1 MLVMQEKVYVDTSS
15 LIILNKINALDLLNK
30 IYSNVII
37 TNYIQLELNEAIP
50 SWISVELTYNI
61 DQSFLKN
68 FNLGLGETS
77 IIINAIKNNGFLII
91 DDLKAR
97 KIATTLS
104 LSYTGSIGILI
115 IAKELKLI
123 DSVKYYLEKIQETN
137 FRLSDAIINKALE
150 ITNEK

>member
-97 KIATTLS
+97 KIATTLR
-104 LSYTGSIGILI
+104 LRFTGSIGILI

-137 FRLSDAIINKALE
+137 FRLSDVLINKVLE

>member
-1 MLVMQEKVYVDTSS
+1 MQEKVYVDTSS

-91 DDLKAR
+91 DNLKAR

-104 LSYTGSIGILI
+104 LSFTGSIGILI

-137 FRLSDAIINKALE
+137 FRLSDALINKVLE

>member
-68 FNLGLGETS
+68 FYLGLGETS

-97 KIATTLS
+97 KIATTLR
-104 LSYTGSIGILI
+104 LRFTGSIGILI

-137 FRLSDAIINKALE
+137 FRLSDALINKVLE

>member
-104 LSYTGSIGILI
+104 LRFTGSIGILI

-137 FRLSDAIINKALE
+137 FRLSDTLINKVLE

>member
-77 IIINAIKNNGFLII
+77 IIMNAIKNNGFLII

-97 KIATTLS
+97 KLATRLKFKITGTLGVIHRAKQMKIIDKVKPLIDKLMLKDFRIADN
-104 LSYTGSIGILI
+104 IV
-115 IAKELKLI
+115 KEILKL
-123 DSVKYYLEKIQETN
+123 N
-137 FRLSDAIINKALE
+137 
-150 ITNEK
+150 NE

>member
-97 KIATTLS
+97 KIATTLR
-104 LSYTGSIGILI
+104 LRFTGSIGILI

-137 FRLSDAIINKALE
+137 FRLSDALIIKALE

>member
-1 MLVMQEKVYVDTSS
+1 MLAMQEKVYVDTSA

-37 TNYIQLELNEAIP
+37 TNYIQLELNETSP

-68 FNLGLGETS
+68 FNLGPGESS
-77 IIINAIKNNGFLII
+77 IIMNALENDGFLII

-104 LSYTGSIGILI
+104 LRFTGTIGVLI
-115 IAKELKLI
+115 NAKELGFI
-123 DSVKYYLEKIQETN
+123 HSVKYYIEKIQTSN
-137 FRLSDAIINKALE
+137 FRISDALIIKALE
-150 ITNEK
+150 IANEK

>member
-1 MLVMQEKVYVDTSS
+1 MQEKVYVDTSS

-97 KIATTLS
+97 KIATTLR
-104 LSYTGSIGILI
+104 LRFTGSIGILI

-123 DSVKYYLEKIQETN
+123 DSIKYYLEKIQETN
-137 FRLSDAIINKALE
+137 FRLSDALINKVLE

>member
-1 MLVMQEKVYVDTSS
+1 MQEKVYVDTSS
-15 LIILNKINALDLLNK
+15 IIILNKINALDLLNK

-37 TNYIQLELNEAIP
+37 TNYIQLELSEAIP

-104 LSYTGSIGILI
+104 LRFTGSIGILI

-137 FRLSDAIINKALE
+137 FRLSDTLINKVLE

>member
-15 LIILNKINALDLLNK
+15 LIILNKINALYLLNK

-37 TNYIQLELNEAIP
+37 TNFIQSELNETVP
-50 SWISVELTYNI
+50 SWISIEPTYNI

-68 FNLGLGETS
+68 FNLGLGESS
-77 IIINAIKNNGFLII
+77 IIINAIENNGFLII

-97 KIATTLS
+97 KIATILS
-104 LSYTGSIGILI
+104 LKFTGSIGILI
-115 IAKELKLI
+115 IAKELGLI
-123 DSVKYYLEKIQETN
+123 QSVKFYLEKIQATN
-137 FRLSDAIINKALE
+137 FRLSDFLINEVLE

>member
-1 MLVMQEKVYVDTSS
+1 MLVMQKKVYVDTSS

-68 FNLGLGETS
+68 FNLGLGETI

-104 LSYTGSIGILI
+104 LSFTGSIGILI

-123 DSVKYYLEKIQETN
+123 DSVKYYLENIQETN
-137 FRLSDAIINKALE
+137 FRLSDALINKVLE

>member
-1 MLVMQEKVYVDTSS
+1 MQEKVYVDTSS

-77 IIINAIKNNGFLII
+77 IIMNAIKNSGFLII

-104 LSYTGSIGILI
+104 LSFTGSIGILI

-137 FRLSDAIINKALE
+137 FRLSDALINKVLE

>member
-1 MLVMQEKVYVDTSS
+1 MQEKVYVDTSS

-37 TNYIQLELNEAIP
+37 TNYIQLELSEAIP

-104 LSYTGSIGILI
+104 LRFTGSIGILI

-123 DSVKYYLEKIQETN
+123 DSVKYYLENIQETN
-137 FRLSDAIINKALE
+137 FRLSDALINKVLE

>member
-68 FNLGLGETS
+68 FNLGLGETN

-97 KIATTLS
+97 KIATTLR
-104 LSYTGSIGILI
+104 LRFTGSIGILI

-123 DSVKYYLEKIQETN
+123 DSVKYYLENIQETN
-137 FRLSDAIINKALE
+137 FRLSDALINKVLE

>member
-97 KIATTLS
+97 KIATTLR
-104 LSYTGSIGILI
+104 LRFTGSIGILI
-115 IAKELKLI
+115 ISKELKLI
-123 DSVKYYLEKIQETN
+123 DSVKYYLEKIQTTN
-137 FRLSDAIINKALE
+137 FRISDDIIIKALE
-150 ITNEK
+150 IANEK

>member
-1 MLVMQEKVYVDTSS
+1 MLAMQEKVYVDTSA

-37 TNYIQLELNEAIP
+37 TNYIQLELNETIP

-68 FNLGLGETS
+68 FNLGPGESS
-77 IIINAIKNNGFLII
+77 IIMNALENDGFLII

-104 LSYTGSIGILI
+104 LRFTGTIGVLI
-115 IAKELKLI
+115 NAKELGFI
-123 DSVKYYLEKIQETN
+123 HSVKYYIEKIQTSN
-137 FRLSDAIINKALE
+137 FRISDALIIKALE
-150 ITNEK
+150 IANEK

>member
-15 LIILNKINALDLLNK
+15 IIILNKINALDLLNK

-104 LSYTGSIGILI
+104 LSFTGSIGILI

-137 FRLSDAIINKALE
+137 FRLSDALIIKALE

>member
-15 LIILNKINALDLLNK
+15 IIILNKINALDLLNK

-37 TNYIQLELNEAIP
+37 TNYIQLELSEAIP

-104 LSYTGSIGILI
+104 LRFTGSIGILI

-137 FRLSDAIINKALE
+137 FRLSDTLINKVLE

>member
-104 LSYTGSIGILI
+104 LSFTGSIGILI

-123 DSVKYYLEKIQETN
+123 DSVKYYLENIQETN
-137 FRLSDAIINKALE
+137 FRFSDALINKVLE

>member
-1 MLVMQEKVYVDTSS
+1 MLVMQEKVYVDTSC

-104 LSYTGSIGILI
+104 LSFTGSIGILI

-137 FRLSDAIINKALE
+137 FRLSDTLINKVLE

>member
-1 MLVMQEKVYVDTSS
+1 MQEKVYVDTSS

-97 KIATTLS
+97 KIATTLR
-104 LSYTGSIGILI
+104 LRFTGSIGILI
-115 IAKELKLI
+115 ISKELKLI
-123 DSVKYYLEKIQETN
+123 DSVKYYLEKIQTTN
-137 FRLSDAIINKALE
+137 FRISDDIIIKALE
-150 ITNEK
+150 IANEK

>member
-104 LSYTGSIGILI
+104 LSFTGSIGILI

-123 DSVKYYLEKIQETN
+123 DSVKYYLENIQETN
-137 FRLSDAIINKALE
+137 FRLSDALINKVLE

>member
-15 LIILNKINALDLLNK
+15 IIILNKINALDLLNK

-104 LSYTGSIGILI
+104 LSFTGSIGILI

-137 FRLSDAIINKALE
+137 FRLSDVLINKVLE
-150 ITNEK
+150 TTNEK

>member
-1 MLVMQEKVYVDTSS
+1 MREKVYVDTSS

-77 IIINAIKNNGFLII
+77 IIINAIKNNGFLIL

-104 LSYTGSIGILI
+104 LRYTGSIGILI

-137 FRLSDAIINKALE
+137 FRLSDALINKVLE

>member
-1 MLVMQEKVYVDTSS
+1 MQEKVYVDTSS

-104 LSYTGSIGILI
+104 LRFTGSIGILI

-137 FRLSDAIINKALE
+137 FRLSDVLINKVLE

>member
-1 MLVMQEKVYVDTSS
+1 MLVMQEKVYIDTSS
-15 LIILNKINALDLLNK
+15 IIILNKINALDLLNK

-104 LSYTGSIGILI
+104 LSFTGSIGILI

-137 FRLSDAIINKALE
+137 FRLSDVLINKVLE

>member
-104 LSYTGSIGILI
+104 LRFTGSIGILI

-137 FRLSDAIINKALE
+137 FRLSDALINKVLE

>member
-15 LIILNKINALDLLNK
+15 IIILNKINALDLLNK

-77 IIINAIKNNGFLII
+77 IIIKAIKNNGFLII

-97 KIATTLS
+97 KIASTLS

-137 FRLSDAIINKALE
+137 FRLSDALIIKALE

>member
-15 LIILNKINALDLLNK
+15 LIILKKINALDLLNK

-104 LSYTGSIGILI
+104 LRYTGSIGILI

-137 FRLSDAIINKALE
+137 FRLSDALINKILE
-150 ITNEK
+150 IANEK

>member
-1 MLVMQEKVYVDTSS
+1 MQEKVYVDTSS

-77 IIINAIKNNGFLII
+77 IIINAIINNGFLII

-97 KIATTLS
+97 KIATTLR
-104 LSYTGSIGILI
+104 LRFTGSIGILI
-115 IAKELKLI
+115 ISKELKLI
-123 DSVKYYLEKIQETN
+123 DSVKYYLEKIQTTN
-137 FRLSDAIINKALE
+137 FRISDDIIIKALE
-150 ITNEK
+150 IANEK

>member
-1 MLVMQEKVYVDTSS
+1 MQEKVYVDTSS

-50 SWISVELTYNI
+50 SWISVEQTYNI

-68 FNLGLGETS
+68 FNLGLGESS
-77 IIINAIKNNGFLII
+77 IIIKAIENNGFLII

-97 KIATTLS
+97 KIATKLR
-104 LSYTGSIGILI
+104 LRYTGSIGILI
-115 IAKELKLI
+115 IAKELGLI
-123 DSVKYYLEKIQETN
+123 QSVKFYLEKIQTTN
-137 FRLSDAIINKALE
+137 FRLNDILINEVLE